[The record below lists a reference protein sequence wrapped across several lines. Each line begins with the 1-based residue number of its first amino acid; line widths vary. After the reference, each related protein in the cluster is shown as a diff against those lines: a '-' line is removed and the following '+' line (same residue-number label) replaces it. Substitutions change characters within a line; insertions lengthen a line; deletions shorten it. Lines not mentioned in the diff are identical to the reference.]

1 MKFLDKTKNNAEF
14 INQGNQAIIDAM
26 NTVRSVYS
34 SCPAPV
40 KQKYHNL
47 FDCILTG
54 LKEARNDYIAL
65 GSYILSDATLRMLN
79 DEKEDEK

>member
-1 MKFLDKTKNNAEF
+1 MGFVETTQKNAQF

-54 LKEARNDYIAL
+54 LKDARNDYIAL
-65 GSYILSDATLRMLN
+65 GSYILSDATLRMLD